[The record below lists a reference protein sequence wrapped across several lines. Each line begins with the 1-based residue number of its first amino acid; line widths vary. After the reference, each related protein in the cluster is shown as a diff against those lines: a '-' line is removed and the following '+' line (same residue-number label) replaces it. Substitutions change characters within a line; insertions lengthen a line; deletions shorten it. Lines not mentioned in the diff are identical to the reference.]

1 MTTRTDVINDALEWL
16 GETPSTGED
25 DTSAWVVR
33 LDNAFD
39 REARKLFETHTWN
52 FCQTMVQ
59 LAAVEPT
66 PVGWDYGYQKPS
78 QCWRIIRVTPT
89 DDPRGDNIEYVDRE
103 GRIMTNATAAWLT
116 YVKGS
121 WLSELGSWPEVFAGA
136 LAAQLAY
143 KCSPATGKSSNDK
156 DVLRGEAR
164 RTLSLAKLW
173 DAQQNPAWRIPPG
186 QYERS
191 RYGLSRRYNG

>member
-25 DTSAWVVR
+25 DASTWVVR

-52 FCQTMVQ
+52 FCQTMEQ

-66 PVGWDYGYQKPS
+66 PVGWDYGYQKPT
-78 QCWRIIRVTPT
+78 QCWRIIRVTAT
-89 DDPRGDNIEYVDRE
+89 DDPMADNVQYVDRE
-103 GRIMTNATAAWLT
+103 GRIMSNATTAYLT
-116 YVKGS
+116 YVKGA
-121 WLSELGSWPEVFAGA
+121 WLSEPGSWPEVFAGA
-136 LAAQLAY
+136 LAAQMAY
-143 KCSPATGKSSNDK
+143 KCAPVTGKSSADK
-156 DVLRGEAR
+156 GEIYTGAR
-164 RTLSLAKLW
+164 KALSAAKLW

-186 QYERS
+186 RYERA
-191 RYGLSRRYNG
+191 RYGLSRRYDR